1 MSAAGGHSCGS
12 PLSFCGSSVAVVVCG
27 AQVGLGVRSIQG
39 GERGGY
45 EAALRRA
52 VVTAGPSLACRGK
65 PRRWGSKGVP
75 SKRRRGCRD
84 GGSGNRRVAPDRR
97 PFGPEPRVCPDPGT
111 REARIAQ
118 RRLTCGGR
126 GKHTSFVGW
135 ARSLVPRVWQRGVV
149 LPNAYTPRASVFFS
163 STRSCGRVA
172 VRGQEE
178 KGAPPPPNASCGS
191 CLGHANPPSQ
201 RVRRDP

>member
-149 LPNAYTPRASVFFS
+149 LPNAYTPCIRFFLVDPVVR
-163 STRSCGRVA
+163 TRGSAWPGRK
-172 VRGQEE
+172 RG
-178 KGAPPPPNASCGS
+178 PPPP
-191 CLGHANPPSQ
+191 
-201 RVRRDP
+201 